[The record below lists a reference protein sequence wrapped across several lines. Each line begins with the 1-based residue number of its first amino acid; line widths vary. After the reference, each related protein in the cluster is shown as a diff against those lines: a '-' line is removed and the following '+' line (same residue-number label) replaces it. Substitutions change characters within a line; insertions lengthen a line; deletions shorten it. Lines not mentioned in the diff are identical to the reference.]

1 MLFIE
6 VSKTEE
12 LDALKVNGVL
22 GLSPG
27 STQISTS
34 SSKKETNSFIESL
47 YKLKKIE
54 ERVFSLYISD
64 EANFRNTSMF
74 TAGGYDVDRFAYNQ
88 TLTWNPLISTD
99 YWTVKLKKVNVGDLL
114 LITSTKNAIID
125 SGTSYMAMPDLEFKN
140 LISTVEDEYGY
151 KCSYDSFNSL
161 YACDCTRE

>member
-1 MLFIE
+1 
-6 VSKTEE
+6 
-12 LDALKVNGVL
+12 
-22 GLSPG
+22 
-27 STQISTS
+27 
-34 SSKKETNSFIESL
+34 
-47 YKLKKIE
+47 
-54 ERVFSLYISD
+54 
-64 EANFRNTSMF
+64 MF